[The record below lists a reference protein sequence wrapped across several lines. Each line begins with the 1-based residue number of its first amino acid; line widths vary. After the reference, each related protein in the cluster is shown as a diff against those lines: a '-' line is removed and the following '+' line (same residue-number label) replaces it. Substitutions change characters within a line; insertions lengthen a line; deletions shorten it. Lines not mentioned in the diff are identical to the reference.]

1 MTHGA
6 GVEQAAALLGA
17 GVKVIHVQLPR
28 REPELLTWQEAL
40 DRAWERVD
48 ENGWRMR
55 VSGYRS
61 PADSRWHYLAVR
73 AGRRKQRK

>member
-1 MTHGA
+1 MTT
-6 GVEQAAALLGA
+6 
-17 GVKVIHVQLPR
+17 IHVQLPA

-40 DRAWERVD
+40 DRAWERVH

-61 PADSRWHYLAVR
+61 PTDNAWHYLAVR
-73 AGRRKQRK
+73 AGRRK

>member
-1 MTHGA
+1 MIIGPGVSEGATPGPDGGVMATQTHGVA
-6 GVEQAAALLGA
+6 
-17 GVKVIHVQLPR
+17 
-28 REPELLTWQEAL
+28 PELLTWQQAL

-61 PADSRWHYLAVR
+61 PVDNAWHYIAVR
-73 AGRRKQRK
+73 GGRRKARS